1 METKA
6 HHALVGFFV
15 VFLVMAGGFFVL
27 WLGQQTFQQDYSYY
41 DVVFDGPVRGLR
53 EAGEVR
59 FNGIQVGEVTQISL
73 DPQNPNR
80 VIARIRLQAETPVR
94 VDSSAQLEPQGLTG
108 LSYIQLS
115 GGTAEAQRL
124 LSTSRGDPPR
134 IYAEQAQIESLVAGG
149 EDALEA
155 ARLALIQVS
164 TLLNSENLERISD
177 TLDNIEAITERL
189 AGEDALVEDVRSA
202 VQQLELTAV
211 EVGAAA
217 RSLEVFGRDATELAN
232 NQLAQASIDVSVAAQ
247 QIDIAGRQAQ
257 ELMSTLQPA
266 VERLSEEGTEEIT
279 RTMEDL
285 RRLIATLDRIALEI
299 EDNPTGFISG
309 EPRRTV
315 EVPQ

>member
-6 HHALVGFFV
+6 HHALVGFFA
-15 VFLVMAGGFFVL
+15 VFLILAGGFFAL
-27 WLGQQTFQQDYSYY
+27 WLGQRTFDQDYAFY

-59 FNGIQVGEVTQISL
+59 FNGIQVGEVTDIGL

-80 VIARIRLQAETPVR
+80 VIARIRLIAETPVR

-108 LSYIQLS
+108 LSYIQIS

-124 LSTSRGDPPR
+124 IGTTRGDPPR

-155 ARLALIQVS
+155 ARIALIQMS
-164 TLLNSENLERISD
+164 ELLNEDNLTRISE
-177 TLDNIEAITERL
+177 TLDNIEQISERL
-189 AGEDALVEDVRSA
+189 AGEDALVEELRSA
-202 VQQLELTAV
+202 IGTLESTAV
-211 EVGAAA
+211 DVGAAA
-217 RSLEVFGRDATELAN
+217 RSLEVFGRDATSLAN
-232 NQLAQASIDVSVAAQ
+232 NELQEASVNVALAAE

-257 ELMSTLQPA
+257 ELMTTLEPA
-266 VERLSEEGTEEIT
+266 IERLSTDGTEQIT

-299 EDNPTGFISG
+299 EDNPTGFIAG
-309 EPRRTV
+309 EQRRTV

>member
-15 VFLVMAGGFFVL
+15 VFLVLAGGFFVL

-59 FNGIQVGEVTQISL
+59 FNGIQVGEVSQISL

-80 VIARIRLQAETPVR
+80 VIARIRLQSETPVR

-108 LSYIQLS
+108 LSYIQIS

-134 IYAEQAQIESLVAGG
+134 IYAEQAQIESLFASG

-155 ARLALIQVS
+155 VQTALIQIS
-164 TLLNSENLERISD
+164 ALLSDENLTNISE
-177 TLDNIEAITERL
+177 TISNVEQISERL
-189 AGEDALVEDVRSA
+189 AGEDALVEEIRGAVR
-202 VQQLELTAV
+202 QLETTAGD
-211 EVGAAA
+211 VGAAA
-217 RSLEVFGRDATELAN
+217 RSLEVFGRDASALATNEL
-232 NQLAQASIDVSVAAQ
+232 QQASIDVSLAAE
-247 QIDIAGRQAQ
+247 QIDIAGRDAQA
-257 ELMSTLQPA
+257 LMATLQPA
-266 VERLSEEGTEEIT
+266 VERLSTEGAEEFT
-279 RTMEDL
+279 RTLEDL
-285 RRLIATLDRIALEI
+285 RRLIATLDRIAMDI

>member
-6 HHALVGFFV
+6 HHALVGFFA
-15 VFLVMAGGFFVL
+15 VFLILAGGFFAL
-27 WLGQQTFQQDYSYY
+27 WLGQTTFDRDYAFY

-59 FNGIQVGEVTQISL
+59 FNGIQVGEVTEIGL

-80 VIARIRLQAETPVR
+80 VIARIRLLTETPVR

-108 LSYIQLS
+108 LSYIQIS

-124 LSTSRGDPPR
+124 QGTTRGDPPR

-149 EDALEA
+149 VDALEA
-155 ARLALIQVS
+155 AQRALYQVS
-164 TLLNSENLERISD
+164 VLLSEENLDRIAS
-177 TLDNIEAITERL
+177 TFENIDEITERL
-189 AGEDALVEDVRSA
+189 AGEDALVEELRSA
-202 VQQLELTAV
+202 IRSLEATSV
-211 EVGAAA
+211 DVGAAA
-217 RSLEVFGRDATELAN
+217 RSLEIFGRDATTLAN
-232 NQLAQASIDVSVAAQ
+232 NELTQASIDVSLAAQ

-257 ELMSTLQPA
+257 ELMTTLQPA
-266 VERLSEEGTEEIT
+266 IERLSNEGTDELT
-279 RTMEDL
+279 RTMEDV
-285 RRLIATLDRIALEI
+285 RRLVATLDRIALEI

-309 EPRRTV
+309 EQRRTV

>member
-6 HHALVGFFV
+6 HHALVGFFA
-15 VFLVMAGGFFVL
+15 VFLILAGGFFAL
-27 WLGQQTFQQDYSYY
+27 WLGQRTFDQDFAFY

-59 FNGIQVGEVTQISL
+59 FNGIQVGEVTDIGL

-80 VIARIRLQAETPVR
+80 VIARIRLLAETPVR

-108 LSYIQLS
+108 LAYIQLS

-124 LSTSRGDPPR
+124 QGTTRGDPPR

-149 EDALEA
+149 EDALNA

-164 TLLNSENLERISD
+164 QLLSEENIARIAS
-177 TLDNIEAITERL
+177 TVENIDEITERL
-189 AGEDALVEDVRSA
+189 AGEDALVNDLRSA
-202 VQQLELTAV
+202 IQTLQTTAV
-211 EVGAAA
+211 DVGAAA
-217 RSLEVFGRDATELAN
+217 RSLEEFGRDATTLAN
-232 NQLAQASIDVSVAAQ
+232 NELTQASVDVSLAAV
-247 QIDIAGRQAQ
+247 QIDLAGRQAQ
-257 ELMSTLQPA
+257 DLMTTLQPA
-266 VERLSEEGTEEIT
+266 IERLSTEGTDEIT

-285 RRLIATLDRIALEI
+285 RRLIATLDRIAMDI
-299 EDNPTGFISG
+299 EDNPTGFIAG
-309 EPRRTV
+309 EQRRTV

>member
-15 VFLVMAGGFFVL
+15 VFLVLAGGFFVL
-27 WLGQQTFQQDYSYY
+27 WLGQQTFQQEYSYY

-80 VIARIRLQAETPVR
+80 VIARVRLQAETPVR

-108 LSYIQLS
+108 LSYIQIS

-155 ARLALIQVS
+155 ARIALI
-164 TLLNSENLERISD
+164 
-177 TLDNIEAITERL
+177 
-189 AGEDALVEDVRSA
+189 
-202 VQQLELTAV
+202 
-211 EVGAAA
+211 
-217 RSLEVFGRDATELAN
+217 
-232 NQLAQASIDVSVAAQ
+232 
-247 QIDIAGRQAQ
+247 
-257 ELMSTLQPA
+257 
-266 VERLSEEGTEEIT
+266 
-279 RTMEDL
+279 
-285 RRLIATLDRIALEI
+285 
-299 EDNPTGFISG
+299 
-309 EPRRTV
+309 
-315 EVPQ
+315 

>member
-6 HHALVGFFV
+6 HHALVGFFA
-15 VFLVMAGGFFVL
+15 VFLILAGGFFAL
-27 WLGQQTFQQDYSYY
+27 WLGQRTFDQEFSFY

-59 FNGIQVGEVTQISL
+59 FNGIQVGEVTDIGL

-80 VIARIRLQAETPVR
+80 VIARIRLVAETPVR

-108 LSYIQLS
+108 LSYIQIT

-124 LSTSRGDPPR
+124 QGTTRGDPPR
-134 IYAEQAQIESLVAGG
+134 IYAEQAQIETLVAGG

-155 ARLALIQVS
+155 AQLALIQMAE
-164 TLLNSENLERISD
+164 LLSDENISRVAA
-177 TLDNIEAITERL
+177 TLDNLEQISERL
-189 AGEDALVEDVRSA
+189 AGEDALVEEVRSA
-202 VQQLELTAV
+202 VQTLETTAV
-211 EVGAAA
+211 DVGAAA
-217 RSLEVFGRDATELAN
+217 RALEVFGRDATQLAN
-232 NQLAQASIDVSVAAQ
+232 NELNQAAVDVAAAAV

-257 ELMSTLQPA
+257 ELMTTLEPA
-266 VERLSEEGTEEIT
+266 IDRLSSEGTEQLT

-309 EPRRTV
+309 EQRRTV

>member
-6 HHALVGFFV
+6 HHALVGFFA
-15 VFLVMAGGFFVL
+15 VFLILAGGFFAL
-27 WLGQQTFQQDYSYY
+27 WLGQTTFDRDYAYY

-53 EAGEVR
+53 QSSEVR
-59 FNGIQVGEVTQISL
+59 FNGIQVGEVTDIGL

-80 VIARIRLQAETPVR
+80 VIARIRLLAETPVR

-108 LSYIQLS
+108 LSYIQIS

-124 LSTSRGDPPR
+124 QGTTRGDPPR

-155 ARLALIQVS
+155 ARLALFQV
-164 TLLNSENLERISD
+164 TQLLNEANLERVASTIEN
-177 TLDNIEAITERL
+177 LDEITERL
-189 AGEDALVEDVRSA
+189 AGEDALVDDLLSA
-202 VQQLELTAV
+202 VRTLEATAV
-211 EVGAAA
+211 DVGAAA
-217 RSLEVFGRDATELAN
+217 RSLETFGRDASTLAN
-232 NQLAQASIDVSVAAQ
+232 NELTQASVDVSLAAE
-247 QIDIAGRQAQ
+247 QIDLAGRQAQ
-257 ELMSTLQPA
+257 DLMSTLQPA
-266 VERLSEEGTEEIT
+266 IERLSNEGADELT

-285 RRLIATLDRIALEI
+285 RRLIGTLDRIALDI

-309 EPRRTV
+309 EQRRTI

>member
-6 HHALVGFFV
+6 HHALVGFFA
-15 VFLVMAGGFFVL
+15 VFLVLAGGFFAL
-27 WLGQQTFQQDYSYY
+27 WLGQRTFDQDFAFY

-59 FNGIQVGEVTQISL
+59 FNGIQVGEVTDIGL

-80 VIARIRLQAETPVR
+80 VIARIRLLAETPVR

-108 LSYIQLS
+108 LAYIQLS

-124 LSTSRGDPPR
+124 QGTTRGDPPR

-149 EDALEA
+149 EDALNA
-155 ARLALIQVS
+155 ARLALVQVTELLSEENIQRVAS
-164 TLLNSENLERISD
+164 TIENLDE
-177 TLDNIEAITERL
+177 ITERL
-189 AGEDALVEDVRSA
+189 AGEDALVNDLRSA
-202 VQQLELTAV
+202 IQTLETTASD
-211 EVGAAA
+211 VGAAA
-217 RSLEVFGRDATELAN
+217 RALEVFGRDATTLAN
-232 NQLAQASIDVSVAAQ
+232 NELTQASVDVSLAAV
-247 QIDIAGRQAQ
+247 QIDLAGRQAQ
-257 ELMSTLQPA
+257 EMMTTLQPA
-266 VERLSEEGTEEIT
+266 VERLSTEGTEQIT

-285 RRLIATLDRIALEI
+285 RRLIATLDRIAMEI

-309 EPRRTV
+309 EQRRTV

>member
-6 HHALVGFFV
+6 HHALVGFFA
-15 VFLVMAGGFFVL
+15 VFLVFAGGFFAL
-27 WLGQQTFQQDYSYY
+27 WLGQRTFDQEYAFY

-59 FNGIQVGEVTQISL
+59 FNGIQVGEVTDIGL

-80 VIARIRLQAETPVR
+80 VIARIRLLDETPVR

-108 LSYIQLS
+108 LAYIQIS

-124 LSTSRGDPPR
+124 QGTTRGDPPR

-155 ARLALIQVS
+155 ARQALVQVS
-164 TLLNSENLERISD
+164 ILLNEENLERISS
-177 TLDNIEAITERL
+177 TVENIEAITERL
-189 AGEDALVEDVRSA
+189 AGEDALVEDLRSA
-202 VQQLELTAV
+202 VRTLETTAV
-211 EVGAAA
+211 DVGAAA
-217 RSLEVFGRDATELAN
+217 RSLEIFGRDATTLAN
-232 NQLAQASIDVSVAAQ
+232 NELNQASLDVSLAAQ
-247 QIDIAGRQAQ
+247 QIDLAGRQAQ
-257 ELMSTLQPA
+257 DLMNTLQPA
-266 VERLSEEGTEEIT
+266 IERLSTEGTDEFT

-285 RRLIATLDRIALEI
+285 RRLVATLDRIALEI
-299 EDNPTGFISG
+299 EDNPTGFIAG
-309 EPRRTV
+309 EQRRTV

>member
-6 HHALVGFFV
+6 HHALVGFFA
-15 VFLVMAGGFFVL
+15 VFLILAGGFFAL
-27 WLGQQTFQQDYSYY
+27 WLGQTTFDRDYAYY

-53 EAGEVR
+53 QASEVR
-59 FNGIQVGEVTQISL
+59 FNGIQVGEVTEIGL

-80 VIARIRLQAETPVR
+80 VIARIRLLAETPVR

-108 LSYIQLS
+108 LSYVQIS

-124 LSTSRGDPPR
+124 QGTTRGDPPR

-155 ARLALIQVS
+155 ARQALVQM
-164 TLLNSENLERISD
+164 TQLLSEANLERVAATIENLE
-177 TLDNIEAITERL
+177 EITERL
-189 AGEDALVEDVRSA
+189 AGEDALVDDLRSTIRT
-202 VQQLELTAV
+202 LEATAV
-211 EVGAAA
+211 DVGAAA
-217 RSLEVFGRDATELAN
+217 RSLETFGQDASRLAN
-232 NQLAQASIDVSVAAQ
+232 NELTQASVDVSRAALE
-247 QIDIAGRQAQ
+247 IDLAGRQAQ
-257 ELMSTLQPA
+257 ELMTTLQPA
-266 VERLSEEGTEEIT
+266 IERLAGEGTDELT

-285 RRLIATLDRIALEI
+285 RRLIGTLDRIALDI

-309 EPRRTV
+309 EQRRTI